1 MRNAPT
7 RWLAAALLLAL
18 SACGDLPRP
27 FQGDP
32 GIDAVR
38 LARPPTARLAVPTPP
53 QALLGNDGAERFAEI
68 VADELEKIE
77 VPAVARTPR
86 SGDWKLAI
94 TAELTGG
101 SVVPTYTVLNPQGA
115 SQGTVQGAPVPA
127 AAWAAADTPTLRQAG
142 SSVAHD
148 LSSLLTRI
156 EAARKASDPAAMRA
170 RASPPKVALVAVKGA
185 PGDGNAQLARQM
197 REFLTQR
204 GLVVQDGARG
214 ADWLLE
220 GRVEVARGASA
231 GTQRV
236 EIQWIL
242 ANVYGEEYG
251 RIVQMNEVPAGSL
264 DRAWGDVAFVV
275 ADEASGGVKDVIDR
289 QPR

>member
-1 MRNAPT
+1 MLGP
-7 RWLAAALLLAL
+7 LLLA
-18 SACGDLPRP
+18 ACGDLPRP

-32 GIDAVR
+32 GIEAVR
-38 LARPPTARLAVPTPP
+38 LARPPTARLAVPPP
-53 QALLGNDGAERFAEI
+53 PAALLGDSGAERFAEI

-94 TAELTGG
+94 TAELSAG

-115 SQGTVQGAPVPA
+115 SQGAVQGAPVPA
-127 AAWAAADTPTLRQAG
+127 SAWAAAETPTLREAG
-142 SSVAHD
+142 ASVARN
-148 LSSLLTRI
+148 LSTLLTRI
-156 EAARKASDPAAMRA
+156 EAARKASDPASLQA
-170 RASPPKVALVAVKGA
+170 RGGPPKVAIVAVKGA

-197 REFLTQR
+197 RDFLTQR

-220 GRVEVARGASA
+220 GRVEMARGSSP

-242 ANVYGEEYG
+242 ADVYGEEYG